1 MSASLSCSFGLS
13 RLSRLFGFSGSSN
26 KTNQIDQMNQTNQ
39 HSSLQSANSSMV
51 ISRQQRVINERGVT
65 YLMLMFVIVLIG
77 IATTAAAKQW
87 KVIVQREREADL
99 LAKGI
104 EIQNALALYSETIKA
119 GRVMPGE
126 VYPKTLAELTRLPK
140 PFLRKVYLDPM
151 GSDEWE
157 YLQAPTGGIMG
168 VRSKSRA
175 RPFRQKDFPLIVR
188 HFEGRAT
195 YRDWVFQHPNP
206 SSGTILPQG
215 TVPSSGV
222 SPVPGST
229 ITPGGSA
236 PVIQPTQGQP
246 PLNP

>member
-1 MSASLSCSFGLS
+1 
-13 RLSRLFGFSGSSN
+13 
-26 KTNQIDQMNQTNQ
+26 
-39 HSSLQSANSSMV
+39 MV
-51 ISRQQRVINERGVT
+51 ISRQQRVVNERGVT

-104 EIQNALALYSETIKA
+104 EIQNALALYSATIKA

-126 VYPKTLAELTRLPK
+126 VYPQTLADLTRLPK

-157 YLQAPTGGIMG
+157 YLRAPTGGIMG

-175 RPFRQKDFPLIVR
+175 RPFRQKDFPLAVR

-195 YRDWVFQHPNP
+195 YRDWVFQHPSP
-206 SSGTILPQG
+206 SSVTIVPQG
-215 TVPSSGV
+215 TVPSTGV
-222 SPVPGST
+222 PPAPGSS

-236 PVIQPTQGQP
+236 PVTQPTQGQP
-246 PLNP
+246 PMNP